1 MESWWPRS
9 SNARSQMGINLGFS
23 SGCFNFDGS
32 GFGRC
37 RFWGLRA
44 CNPSFEAGSN
54 LEPGIGKYSTFFF
67 FIFPLSFL
75 STQFGELTKM
85 VEKYFGIFRQ
95 KWKGNYSSNFRMF
108 RIGAICRGYYRKIF
122 AISFFYFSSPFL
134 SARFGEWR
142 NDREVFYNFQTCAE
156 MKG

>member
-1 MESWWPRS
+1 
-9 SNARSQMGINLGFS
+9 MGINLGFS

-44 CNPSFEAGSN
+44 CNPSFEPGSN

-75 STQFGELTKM
+75 STQFGELTRM

-95 KWKGNYSSNFRMF
+95 K
-108 RIGAICRGYYRKIF
+108 
-122 AISFFYFSSPFL
+122 
-134 SARFGEWR
+134 
-142 NDREVFYNFQTCAE
+142 
-156 MKG
+156 